1 MRVALVLLL
10 ACGLYGEV
18 TESKWRLR
26 QAMQHLDRAN
36 RLLDRRYTY
45 TPWDYEYRSLR
56 ELYEAQQ
63 ERLAADTANRK

>member
-18 TESKWRLR
+18 TESEWRLR
-26 QAMQHLDRAN
+26 QARQHLDRGMHGNERFVA
-36 RLLDRRYTY
+36 
-45 TPWDYEYRSLR
+45 EYPSLR

-63 ERLAADTANRK
+63 ERLAADTASRK